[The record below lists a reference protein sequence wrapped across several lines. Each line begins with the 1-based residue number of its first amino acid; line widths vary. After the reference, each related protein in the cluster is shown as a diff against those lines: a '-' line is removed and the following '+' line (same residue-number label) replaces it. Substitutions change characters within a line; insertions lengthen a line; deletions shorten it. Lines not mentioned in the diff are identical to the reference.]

1 MQMKSLTVPAT
12 LESLAQISAFVNEA
26 SQCAGL
32 DDHTAWQVEL
42 AVDEAATNIIQHG
55 YAPDHPGIIELTWRI
70 EDNRL
75 VMTLRD
81 YGRRFNPDDVPP
93 PDVSSPLEERQ
104 PGGLGLYLM
113 NQLMD
118 QVRFD
123 FDDANGNLLTMVKYI
138 QPRVR
143 VEVREFCL
151 SGRLD
156 AVGAASALAP
166 VHQAIADGAAYVLI
180 DFGNVTFLS
189 STALRS
195 LLLARKDLLERNGEL
210 RLCNLR
216 PQVREVFEL
225 TGFTQV
231 FAIHSSRAEAL
242 AAFGQEHV

>member
-1 MQMKSLTVPAT
+1 
-12 LESLAQISAFVNEA
+12 
-26 SQCAGL
+26 
-32 DDHTAWQVEL
+32 
-42 AVDEAATNIIQHG
+42 
-55 YAPDHPGIIELTWRI
+55 
-70 EDNRL
+70 
-75 VMTLRD
+75 
-81 YGRRFNPDDVPP
+81 
-93 PDVSSPLEERQ
+93 VSSPLEERQ

-113 NQLMD
+113 NRLMD

-123 FDDANGNLLTMVKYI
+123 FDDTNGNLLTMVKYI
-138 QPRVR
+138 IQPRVS

>member
-1 MQMKSLTVPAT
+1 MESLTVPAT
-12 LESLAQISAFVNEA
+12 LESLARISAFVNEA
-26 SQCAGL
+26 SRRAGL
-32 DDHTAWQVEL
+32 DDHAAWQVEL

-55 YAPDHPGIIELTWRI
+55 YDPAHPGIIELTWRI
-70 EDNRL
+70 ETDRL
-75 VMTLRD
+75 VITLRD

-113 NQLMD
+113 NRLMD
-118 QVRFD
+118 QVQFD
-123 FDDANGNLLTMVKYI
+123 FDDTSGNLLTMVKYI
-138 QPRVR
+138 QPRVG
-143 VEVREFCL
+143 VEVREFRL

-166 VHQAIADGAAYVLI
+166 VHQAIADGATYVLL
-180 DFGNVTFLS
+180 DFSNVTFLS

-195 LLLARKDLLERNGEL
+195 LLLARKDLLERQGEL

-225 TGFTQV
+225 TGFTRV

-242 AAFGQEHV
+242 AAFGQEHM

>member
-1 MQMKSLTVPAT
+1 MESLTVLAT
-12 LESLAQISAFVNEA
+12 LTSLAPISAFINEA
-26 SQCAGL
+26 TQRAGL

-55 YAPDHPGIIELTWRI
+55 YDSDKPGVIELTWRI
-70 EDNRL
+70 EHDRL
-75 VMTLRD
+75 IITLRD

-93 PDVSSPLEERQ
+93 PDLSSPLEERQ

-123 FDDANGNLLTMVKYI
+123 FDDNNGNLLTMVKHIPPRI
-138 QPRVR
+138 QAH
-143 VEVREFCL
+143 EFQL

-156 AVGAASALAP
+156 AVGTATALAP
-166 VHQAIADGAAYVLI
+166 VHQAIANGAEYVLL
-180 DFGNVTFLS
+180 DFDNVTFLS

-195 LLLARKDLLERNGEL
+195 LLLARKELLARNGEL

-225 TGFTQV
+225 TGFTRV
-231 FAIHSSRAEAL
+231 FAIHSSRNEAL
-242 AAFGQEHV
+242 AAFGQEHA

>member
-1 MQMKSLTVPAT
+1 MESLTVPAT
-12 LESLAQISAFVNEA
+12 LESLALISAFVREA
-26 SQCAGL
+26 TRCARL
-32 DDHTAWQVEL
+32 DDHAAWQVEL

-55 YAPDHPGIIELTWRI
+55 YDPDAPGTIELTWQI

-75 VMTLRD
+75 IITLRD

-93 PDVSSPLEERQ
+93 PDLSSPLEERQ

-113 NQLMD
+113 HRLMD

-138 QPRVR
+138 RPHVQAH
-143 VEVREFCL
+143 EFRL
-151 SGRLD
+151 NGRLD
-156 AVGAASALAP
+156 AVGTEPALAP
-166 VHQAIADGAAYVLI
+166 VHQAIANGAEYVLL
-180 DFGNVTFLS
+180 DFDNVTFLS

-195 LLLARKDLLERNGEL
+195 LLLARKELLARHGEL

-225 TGFTQV
+225 TGFTRL
-231 FAIHSSRAEAL
+231 FAIHSSRDEAL

>member
-1 MQMKSLTVPAT
+1 MESLTVPAT
-12 LESLAQISAFVNEA
+12 LESLARISAFVNEA
-26 SQCAGL
+26 SRRAGL
-32 DDHTAWQVEL
+32 DDHAAWQVEL

-55 YAPDHPGIIELTWRI
+55 YDPAYPGIIELTWRI
-70 EDNRL
+70 ETDRL
-75 VMTLRD
+75 VITLRD

-113 NQLMD
+113 NRLMD
-118 QVRFD
+118 QVQFD
-123 FDDANGNLLTMVKYI
+123 FDDTSGNLLTMVKYI
-138 QPRVR
+138 QPRVG
-143 VEVREFCL
+143 VEVREFRL

-166 VHQAIADGAAYVLI
+166 VHQAIADGATYVLL
-180 DFGNVTFLS
+180 DFSNVTFLS

-195 LLLARKDLLERNGEL
+195 LLLARKDLLERQGEL

-216 PQVREVFEL
+216 PQVHEVFEL
-225 TGFTQV
+225 TGFTRV

-242 AAFGQEHV
+242 AAFGQEHM